1 MKTKFCERLK
11 ELRAVNN
18 MTQQDLA
25 KAVNV
30 CKSAVSA
37 WEIGRNQPSYDI
49 LMDIA
54 KFFDVSVDYLIGYQ
68 D

>member
-1 MKTKFCERLK
+1 
-11 ELRAVNN
+11 

-25 KAVNV
+25 NAVNV

-37 WEIGRNQPSYDI
+37 WEIGRNQPNYGI

-54 KFFDVSVDYLIGYQ
+54 QYFDVSVDYLIGYC

>member
-1 MKTKFCERLK
+1 MKTKFSERLK
-11 ELRAVNN
+11 ELRAINN
-18 MTQQDLA
+18 MSQQDLA
-25 KAVNV
+25 NAVNV

-37 WEIGRNQPSYDI
+37 WEIGRNQPNYGI

-54 KFFDVSVDYLIGYQ
+54 QYFDVSVDYLIGYC